1 MKHEISRSPFMRTLI
16 LWGTIGILA
25 AVALFAIVTSQGGPE
40 RPAPS
45 PSPSATA
52 SVR

>member
-1 MKHEISRSPFMRTLI
+1 MKHEISNSPFMRTLI

-25 AVALFAIVTSQGGPE
+25 AVVLFAIATSQGGSV

-45 PSPSATA
+45 PSPSVTA